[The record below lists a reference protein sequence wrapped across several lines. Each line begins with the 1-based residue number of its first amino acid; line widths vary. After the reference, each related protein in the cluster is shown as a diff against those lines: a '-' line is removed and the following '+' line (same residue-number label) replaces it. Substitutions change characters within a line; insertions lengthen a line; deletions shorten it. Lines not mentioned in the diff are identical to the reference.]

1 VTASVRRP
9 RGEEGGAEPARTF
22 SLNLPLV
29 CGNFVEKFEFFVG
42 MLQLFA
48 LFIFNIRRIW
58 RMARRRVAE
67 TGRFC
72 QLYKNLRNSVEM
84 SAVLLFKLAV
94 NVVGLIYEVD
104 QLVG

>member
-1 VTASVRRP
+1 
-9 RGEEGGAEPARTF
+9 
-22 SLNLPLV
+22 
-29 CGNFVEKFEFFVG
+29 
-42 MLQLFA
+42 
-48 LFIFNIRRIW
+48 
-58 RMARRRVAE
+58 MARRRVAE